1 MFLPKNININMN
13 AVRILLLAAPLSICS
28 LATVAQ
34 DTSRRQTI
42 EITSS
47 FKPVL
52 RPSAKIG
59 FATTPPPADTSRPRL
74 TYDIPVQNLV
84 PALQPFALRPVT
96 RDVDSAG
103 GWKNSSYVKAGFGNL
118 STPYAEA
125 GLSFGDTRQ
134 RFSLFGSH
142 ISSRGKIE
150 DQDYGQTR
158 IRGDVASQVGEDKEW
173 FGQIG
178 LSQDRFYQ
186 FGFEKA
192 LFPTVDRADI
202 LRRYNTISAET
213 GLRNLKPTE
222 FGLRFEPRVKT
233 HFLVDNRKATE
244 FGLSLNLPMEK
255 RFSEQFALS
264 MGVQADLVRLSPD
277 IVDGIVNHLVNVPVA
292 VDYRTTRIRVKAGA
306 TPSWDKGQF
315 HLLPV
320 VAAEFPIARDKW
332 VLQAGWIS
340 YYELAS
346 YRRLSGINPWM
357 DVPTSLRNTR
367 MTERYAG
374 FKGMIAKGLSYSA
387 RAGITSFR
395 HAPLFVNKW
404 PAGRAFDV
412 IFEEQLEALHIRG
425 EVGYIQGEQF
435 TFQTGLNLYGFG
447 KQKTEDR
454 AWGMPPLQIDAH
466 LRWRIARGLWI
477 TSDAWVWQG
486 ALFRTSTGSASR
498 LGGALDLN
506 AGLEFNIN
514 QRFGVWARFQNI
526 TNKSYQ
532 RWNQYQAYGFNM
544 IGGVSYRFAD

>member
-1 MFLPKNININMN
+1 MSLPNAMQINMRSSLI
-13 AVRILLLAAPLSICS
+13 VLMTLSAS
-28 LATVAQ
+28 LYSPGSVAQ

-59 FATTPPPADTSRPRL
+59 FATTPPPADTTRPRL
-74 TYDIPVQNLV
+74 TYDIPVQNIV
-84 PALQPFALRPVT
+84 PALAPFALRPVT
-96 RDVDSAG
+96 REVDTAG
-103 GWKNSSYVKAGFGNL
+103 GWQNSSYVKVGFGNL
-118 STPYAEA
+118 TTPYAEA
-125 GLSFGDTRQ
+125 GLSVGDTRQ
-134 RFSLFGSH
+134 RFNLFASH
-142 ISSRGKIE
+142 ISSRGKL
-150 DQDYGQTR
+150 DFQDYGQTR
-158 IRGDVASQVGEDKEW
+158 IRGDVAAPVGADKEW
-173 FGQIG
+173 FGQVG

-186 FGFEKA
+186 FGFDKG
-192 LFPTVDRADI
+192 LLPLIDVSNI

-213 GLRNLKPTE
+213 GIRNLKPTE
-222 FGLRFEPRVKT
+222 FGLRFQPRVKT

-244 FGLSLNLPMEK
+244 LGLSVNLPMEK

-264 MGVQADLVRLSPD
+264 LGVQADLIRLSPD
-277 IVDGIVNHLVNVPVA
+277 IVDGIVNHLVNVPIA
-292 VDYRTTRIRVKAGA
+292 VDYHTTRVRVKAGA

-320 VAAEFPIARDKW
+320 VTAEFPIARDKW

-340 YYELAS
+340 YYEIGS
-346 YRRLSGINPWM
+346 YKRLSGINPWM

-395 HAPLFVNKW
+395 QTPLFVNKW
-404 PAGRAFDV
+404 PIGRAFDV
-412 IFEEQLEALHIRG
+412 IFEERLEALHVRG
-425 EVGYIQGEQF
+425 ELGYIQGEQF
-435 TFQTGLNLYGFG
+435 TFQSGLNLYGFG
-447 KQKTEDR
+447 KQTTEDR
-454 AWGMPPLQIDAH
+454 AWGMPPLQVDAH

-477 TSDAWVWQG
+477 TSDAWIWQG

-514 QRFGVWARFQNI
+514 KRFGVWARFQNI
-526 TNKSYQ
+526 TNKSYE
-532 RWNQYQAYGFNM
+532 RWNKYQAYGFNM
-544 IGGVSYRFAD
+544 IGGVSVRFAN

>member
-1 MFLPKNININMN
+1 M
-13 AVRILLLAAPLSICS
+13 AASFGLSS
-28 LATVAQ
+28 PDARAQ

-59 FATTPPPADTSRPRL
+59 FATTPPPADTNRPRL
-74 TYDIPVQNLV
+74 TYDIPVQNIV
-84 PALQPFALRPVT
+84 PALAPFALRPVT

-103 GWKNSSYVKAGFGNL
+103 GWKNSNYVKVGFGNL
-118 STPYAEA
+118 TTPYAEA
-125 GLSFGDTRQ
+125 GLSAGDNRQ
-134 RFSLFGSH
+134 RFNLFASH
-142 ISSRGKIE
+142 ISSRGKLE
-150 DQDYGQTR
+150 NQDYGQTR
-158 IRGDVASQVGEDKEW
+158 IRGDVATQVGEDKEW
-173 FGQIG
+173 FGQVG

-186 FGFEKA
+186 FGFDKA
-192 LFPTVDRADI
+192 LEPLIGKDDI
-202 LRRYNTISAET
+202 LRRFNTISAET

-222 FGLRFEPRVKT
+222 FGLRFQPRLKT

-244 FGLSLNLPMEK
+244 LGLSLHLPMEK

-264 MGVQADLVRLSPD
+264 LGVQADLVRLSPD
-277 IVDGIVNHLVNVPVA
+277 IVEGIVNHLVNVPVA
-292 VDYRTTRIRVKAGA
+292 VDYRATRIRVKAGA

-320 VAAEFPIARDKW
+320 ITAELPIARDKW

-340 YYELAS
+340 YYELGS
-346 YRRLSGINPWM
+346 YKRLSGINPWM

-374 FKGMIAKGLSYSA
+374 FKGMLAKGLSYSA

-395 HAPLFVNKW
+395 YTPLFVNKW
-404 PAGRAFDV
+404 PSGKAFDV
-412 IFEEQLEALHIRG
+412 IFEERLEALHIRG
-425 EVGYIQGEQF
+425 ELGYIQGEQF
-435 TFQTGLNLYGFG
+435 TFQSGLNLYGFG
-447 KQKTEDR
+447 KQTTEDR
-454 AWGMPPLQIDAH
+454 AWGMPPVQVDAH

-477 TSDAWVWQG
+477 TSDAWIWQG
-486 ALFRTSTGSASR
+486 ALFRTATGSASR

-514 QRFGVWARFQNI
+514 KRFGVWAKFQNI
-526 TNKSYQ
+526 TNKSYE
-532 RWNQYQAYGFNM
+532 RWNKYQAYGFNM
-544 IGGVSYRFAD
+544 LGGVSVRFAD